1 MWLYVQTWL
10 PFLSVSLVAAIFFG
24 VTAFVMG
31 HSKPRSSRR
40 AG

>member
-10 PFLSVSLVAAIFFG
+10 PFLSLSLVAAICFG
-24 VTAFVMG
+24 VAAFIMG
-31 HSKPRSSRR
+31 HSKPRGTRR